1 MVTSRVGFLPRV
13 HCCAGGPLRESEVAT
28 HHLKLHPKYFAEVI
42 AGRKP
47 FEIRFDDRNY
57 RVGDT
62 VVLMEYSVEN
72 GATGRQHSRLI
83 TYLLD
88 DFDGLIPGYVAFTL
102 GVSMPASSVETGRD
116 EVIHQVNPP
125 GRDTQF

>member
-1 MVTSRVGFLPRV
+1 M
-13 HCCAGGPLRESEVAT
+13 AT

-88 DFDGLIPGYVAFTL
+88 DFAGLIPGYVAFTL
-102 GVSMPASSVETGRD
+102 GVSMPASSEETSPEQKPFQCLGCGDPVAVRMTWCAKC
-116 EVIHQVNPP
+116 ELFHKSIQ
-125 GRDTQF
+125 G